1 MARHPSIALDYIR
14 ELYAT
19 QDDLL
24 AQIDNKLKSMN
35 IHMHVG
41 AEEGK
46 LLQLLIKLHG
56 AARIV
61 EIGTLAG
68 YSTIWMARALP
79 VGGMIYTLNKDPA
92 HIAMAREHFAKADV
106 KDRITM
112 LEGDAKDSLAK
123 LEKDSAFLAAPLDMV
138 FIDADKINYPAY
150 LDWAEKQ
157 VRPGGLIIADNTFLF
172 DSVWL
177 DAPPQGIAPT
187 TWNAMRSVNLRMAD
201 ASRYDSVIIPTQEG
215 LTVAIKKA

>member
-24 AQIDNKLKSMN
+24 TQIDNKLKSMN

-79 VGGMIYTLNKDPA
+79 VAGMIYTLNKDAA

-123 LEKDSAFLAAPLDMV
+123 LEKDPMFLSAPLDMV

-150 LDWAEKQ
+150 LDWAENQ

-187 TWNAMRSVNLRMAD
+187 TWNAMRSVNQRLAD
-201 ASRYDSVIIPTQEG
+201 ASRYDSIIIPTQEG